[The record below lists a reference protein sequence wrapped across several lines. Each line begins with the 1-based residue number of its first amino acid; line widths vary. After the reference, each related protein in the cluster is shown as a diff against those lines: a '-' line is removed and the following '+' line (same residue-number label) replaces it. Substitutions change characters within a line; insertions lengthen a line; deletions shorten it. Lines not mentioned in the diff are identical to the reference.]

1 MKYKMLW
8 VHNSGGIVPMV
19 DRISFFNSISGIDYP
34 EMIVDFFDQFIA
46 LKQLVEDHGSIS
58 VQDKSE
64 NSITFIVQFANS
76 NVLDQALKTVQSG
89 PIYIYGRPINVMIDF
104 ISENQLKFIL
114 Q

>member
-1 MKYKMLW
+1 
-8 VHNSGGIVPMV
+8 MV

-46 LKQLVEDHGSIS
+46 LKQLVEDHGSVS
-58 VQDKSE
+58 VESKSDK
-64 NSITFIVQFANS
+64 SITFIVQFTNSQVANQ
-76 NVLDQALKTVQSG
+76 VLSIIQSG
-89 PIYIYGRPINVMIDF
+89 PVIVYGRPINVMIDF